1 MFIKIVFKKF
11 GLKEN
16 KYVMGLMYSII
27 YMIFFYGVLSLSQLY
42 LKNYNFKKNMINT
55 LIIGV
60 VMYLVYLIKW
70 EIINSKIFKTS

>member
-16 KYVMGLMYSII
+16 KYVMGLTYSII
-27 YMIFFYGVLSLSQLY
+27 YMVFFYGVLSLSQLY